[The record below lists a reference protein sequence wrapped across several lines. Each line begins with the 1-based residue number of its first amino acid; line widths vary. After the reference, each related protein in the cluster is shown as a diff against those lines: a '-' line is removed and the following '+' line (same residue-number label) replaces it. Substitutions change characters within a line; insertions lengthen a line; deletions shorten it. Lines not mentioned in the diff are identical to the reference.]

1 MQGAVQRDMMDQA
14 LFWRDFLKGN
24 TARWGGIK
32 GLSHVAVGDVALC
45 HVTRTQ
51 SQGQSSHQAKW
62 FSQLSLLQGAHH
74 DLQGIT
80 MSWEVEKYSRKEK
93 CWTKRGEEGMGLG
106 SHAAPLPL
114 GLGSDHT
121 GEGLG
126 SGNLLWQK
134 LLYK

>member
-1 MQGAVQRDMMDQA
+1 MQGAVQRDTMAQT
-14 LFWRDFLKGN
+14 LFWTDFLKGN

-32 GLSHVAVGDVALC
+32 GPSHVAVRDAALC
-45 HVTRTQ
+45 HVTWTQ
-51 SQGQSSHQAKW
+51 SQGQGSHRAKW
-62 FSQLSLLQGAHH
+62 FSQLSLPQEAHHNLQGT
-74 DLQGIT
+74 T
-80 MSWEVEKYSRKEK
+80 MSWEVEKYSMKEK
-93 CWTKRGEEGMGLG
+93 CWTERGEEGMRLR

-134 LLYK
+134 FLYK